1 MVDSDDFF
9 YSLQY
14 QLQEPYD
21 LKAKVALADQPL
33 EMAAL
38 KKGFEQL
45 ETKVPISSDR
55 LKVYINTMLAKGR
68 NLSDFNE
75 FLLSNMGGALQDI
88 AMGYISHQTGFY
100 HQNQYCHTSK
110 EALARI
116 KMGINEL
123 TPLVEEEDLKKIFT
137 TLSANL
143 DQIIE
148 NHFDVTRPT
157 YIASRFK

>member
-21 LKAKVALADQPL
+21 LKTKVALADQPL
-33 EMAAL
+33 AVAAL
-38 KKGFEQL
+38 KEDFKQL

-55 LKVYINTMLAKGR
+55 LKVYINSMLAKGK
-68 NLSDFNE
+68 NLSDLGE
-75 FLLSNMGGALQDI
+75 FIHTNMEFALQDI
-88 AMGYISHQTGFY
+88 AMGYLSHQTGFY
-100 HQNQYCHTSK
+100 HNNQYCHTSK
-110 EALARI
+110 EALGRI

-123 TPLVEEEDLKKIFT
+123 TLLVEEEDLRALFAK
-137 TLSANL
+137 LSANL

-148 NHFDVTRPT
+148 NRFAVTRPT
-157 YIASRFK
+157 YTASRFK